1 MSDLKYTSVRGYM
14 LLGMYV
20 LMTTAVKWGGQSQFN
35 KQLDFK
41 TIAMAARRKE
51 KKTSNLKSCVQL
63 QPKISK
69 LSKI

>member
-1 MSDLKYTSVRGYM
+1 M

-20 LMTTAVKWGGQSQFN
+20 LMITAVEWGGQSQFN

-51 KKTSNLKSCVQL
+51 KKQVT
-63 QPKISK
+63 
-69 LSKI
+69 